1 MAWVTAL
8 VLVAGIAVGSVVAWG
23 RGSLNSIICGGE
35 CGPENVVAPEGLTIE
50 GPAGESD
57 VKAVASREVDAAAV
71 RRAVA
76 GPLRD
81 GDLGSR
87 VGFAAGP
94 VGGGDVVTAGT
105 SAAFTPASTTKV
117 VTTFAALTHLDPEH
131 RFATRTVL
139 DGDRVVLVGGGD
151 PYLVVRRS
159 PGDPVV
165 DRAQLTRLAAQTAKA
180 VKEAGRTSVRLGYD
194 TSLFSGP
201 SASPDWEASYV
212 RDKIV
217 SPISALWVSRGS
229 EGGVRVADP
238 AASAASS
245 FAGLLRDR
253 GLQVQGEPASTKAPS
268 DARRLGE
275 VRSATVAQIGEHLV
289 NVSDN
294 ETAEVMLRQAAI
306 AAGRPGS
313 FAGGV
318 ATVRSTLEAA
328 DVDTTGLELSDG
340 SGLSRD
346 NRISPRTLV
355 DVLAAAGS
363 RERTESL
370 LADLPVGGFSG
381 TLDDRFT
388 EPAATRG
395 AVRAKTGTLTGVHS
409 VAGVATD
416 KRGTPILFAV
426 MTDRTRDINPFVT
439 QAALDDVA
447 SAIAGCTC
455 SR

>member
-1 MAWVTAL
+1 MSWVTAL
-8 VLVAGIAVGSVVAWG
+8 VLVAVIAVGGVVAWG
-23 RGSLNSIICGGE
+23 RGTLNPIICGGE
-35 CGPENVVAPEGLTIE
+35 CGPENVVAPEGLTTD

-57 VKAVASREVDAAAV
+57 VRTVGSRRVDAAAV
-71 RRAVA
+71 RRAVE

-94 VGGGDVVTAGT
+94 VGEGDVVTSGN

-165 DRAQLTRLAAQTAKA
+165 DRAQLTRLAAQTARA
-180 VKEAGRTSVRLGYD
+180 VKATGRSSVRLGYD

-201 SASPDWEASYV
+201 AASPNWEASYV

-217 SPISALWVSRGS
+217 SPITALWVARGS

-238 AASAASS
+238 AASAAAS

-253 GLQVQGEPASTKAPS
+253 GIRIEGQASSVRAPS
-268 DARRLGE
+268 DARRLGV

-294 ETAEVMLRQAAI
+294 EAAEVLLRQTAI

-313 FAGGV
+313 FAAG
-318 ATVRSTLEAA
+318 ALTVRRTLEDAGI
-328 DVDTTGLELSDG
+328 DVTALALYDG

-346 NRISPRTLV
+346 NRIAPRMLV

-363 RERTESL
+363 RDRTASL

-409 VAGVATD
+409 IAGVATD
-416 KRGTPILFAV
+416 ERGTPIAFAV
-426 MTDRTRDINPFVT
+426 MTDRTRAINPFVT